1 MHINAEKKRYIR
13 IPKEELNMTN
23 FTCKDCIHAGAPHM
37 FGDREVVEC
46 RCAAVTTAGFPI
58 VSVDAWCTPGK
69 TDSVTHDCANVEEL
83 DEGELQEDASEY
95 ITRNNGDGTVTTL
108 HVPTIIMQLHDKVKV
123 LEQEVEFN
131 KRGSLWHLI
140 RYW

>member
-1 MHINAEKKRYIR
+1 
-13 IPKEELNMTN
+13 MTN
-23 FTCKDCIHAGAPHM
+23 FTCKDCIHAGEPHM

-69 TDSVTHDCANVEEL
+69 KDSVPCECANSEEL
-83 DEGELQEDASEY
+83 PEAEDQVDASEY
-95 ITRNNGDGTVTTL
+95 ITRNNGDGSVTTL
-108 HVPTIIMQLHDKVKV
+108 HVPTTIMQIYDKVNI

-140 RYW
+140 RHW